1 MNLKPPFKQTSLVN
15 SQKLEISTTN
25 STLTEAIKE
34 FQDLKDNP
42 AELSQEAINS
52 RVNDILKQKDFESHW
67 QRELDKTAQKLVFK
81 NLRRTPAT
89 ANLNPSKVFEEYIDL
104 NRTKPS
110 FNSHLLL
117 CSFGSIEGI
126 TLIKRHAPKLPRGVS
141 VSQLPTPPT
150 SMNSS
155 KSRKPFV

>member
-1 MNLKPPFKQTSLVN
+1 MERIQELESSLSKQTCLVN
-15 SQKLEISTTN
+15 AQKLEISTTN

-34 FQDLKDNP
+34 FHELKDNP

-89 ANLNPSKVFEEYIDL
+89 ANLHPLKVL
-104 NRTKPS
+104 KN
-110 FNSHLLL
+110 
-117 CSFGSIEGI
+117 
-126 TLIKRHAPKLPRGVS
+126 
-141 VSQLPTPPT
+141 T
-150 SMNSS
+150 SYS
-155 KSRKPFV
+155 P